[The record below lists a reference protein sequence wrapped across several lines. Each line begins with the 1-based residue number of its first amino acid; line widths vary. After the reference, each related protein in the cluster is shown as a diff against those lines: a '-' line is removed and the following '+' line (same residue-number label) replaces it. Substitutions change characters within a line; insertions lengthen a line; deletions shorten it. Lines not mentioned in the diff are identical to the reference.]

1 MNGHRRGTREESRK
15 YRKERSKR
23 PHQIK
28 RPGALKSQKIAKNG
42 SNASGRLNIY
52 FYYRKTSRGLLFRAF
67 SRGRLSG
74 VSPRR
79 GGVQKGPAP
88 ETERDASRHAVG
100 GIAQVSF
107 FFFVFIH
114 QFKLLLF
121 YFCVSTSRL
130 NTKNTPG
137 TLQTPRGCYFGIAL

>member
-1 MNGHRRGTREESRK
+1 MDTAAELGRNPVSTVRNGVNAPIKANAPGRK
-15 YRKERSKR
+15 
-23 PHQIK
+23 
-28 RPGALKSQKIAKNG
+28 KSQKIAKNG

-52 FYYRKTSRGLLFRAF
+52 FYYRKTPRGVLFRAF
-67 SRGRLSG
+67 SRRRSSG

-100 GIAQVSF
+100 GIAQVYI

-130 NTKNTPG
+130 NTTRPTPSG
-137 TLQTPRGCYFGIAL
+137 LFLF